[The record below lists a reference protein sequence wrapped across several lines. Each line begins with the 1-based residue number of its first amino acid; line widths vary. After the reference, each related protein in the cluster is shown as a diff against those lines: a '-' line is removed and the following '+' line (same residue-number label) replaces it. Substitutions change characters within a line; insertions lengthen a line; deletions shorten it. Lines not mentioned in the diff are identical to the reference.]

1 MIRRR
6 TGTQRQ
12 GAEECVDDYEM
23 MGGVS
28 NRSAPPSTGFE
39 SRPPAIGNRSGAL
52 ALDLGRLGDSV
63 LHGAAPVFCRGADA
77 DQNPV
82 ALERRL

>member
-6 TGTQRQ
+6 TGTQRR

-39 SRPPAIGNRSGAL
+39 GRPGFNDFLIPL
-52 ALDLGRLGDSV
+52 TVVPTHHSV
-63 LHGAAPVFCRGADA
+63 
-77 DQNPV
+77 
-82 ALERRL
+82 